1 MAKSINY
8 ETKDLRTKDG
18 NLRFGHI
25 HSDQVKSS
33 IMIQAQKGL
42 DYITIDQTAPR
53 DGWITSR
60 CRGRYQ
66 VKSGDLIPKGQP
78 AMYFDASNGD
88 IIFRT
93 GGRILMDAENI
104 HIEAHG
110 SDNNNGII
118 SLKSNEQ
125 IILDSKRI
133 DINGKES
140 VSVYSGAELRLTS
153 INIMKMYAA
162 SYQKLSAASAI
173 KPPGVPF
180 ALDLKTKAIVSSSG
194 N

>member
-1 MAKSINY
+1 MTKSINY
-8 ETKDLRTKDG
+8 QTKDLRTKDG

-33 IMIQAQKGL
+33 IMLQAQRGL

-93 GGRILMDAENI
+93 GGRILMEAENI

-110 SDNNNGII
+110 SDNKNGII

-125 IILDSKRI
+125 ILLDSKRI

-140 VSVYSGAELRLTS
+140 ISIYSGSDLKLTA
-153 INIMKMYAA
+153 INIMTMYAA
-162 SYQKLSAASAI
+162 SIQKLTAASAL

-180 ALDLKTKAIVSSSG
+180 KPDLLTFPPISP
-194 N
+194 